1 MELRRMERGVT
12 EPSQLCTMG
21 TSPLRNVKEI
31 LSDSNLCIVLSK
43 PFILL
48 HFEADHAMY
57 LA

>member
-1 MELRRMERGVT
+1 MERGVT